1 MASTISEPTPS
12 VPRTE
17 GIGDSSYVRS
27 LSTRLFILG
36 ESLSGNERNHLFLNN
51 GDARFED
58 VSSTSGADSMEDG
71 RAVIAADFDGDGDN
85 DLFVHNSQRERHRY
99 YENRSTPLGDSLKIR
114 LRATKSQYE
123 AIGAEVTLFRGA
135 KRITQVMSRGHGF
148 LTCSPPE
155 LVFGIERGKPAS
167 LMVRWPG
174 GKTEHFVHKGGP
186 ATLTLIE
193 GMGKTDRMAL

>member
-1 MASTISEPTPS
+1 MLQARTWRCRVTSAADQLQATHPS
-12 VPRTE
+12 LR
-17 GIGDSSYVRS
+17 
-27 LSTRLFILG
+27 
-36 ESLSGNERNHLFLNN
+36 ESLSGKERNHLFLND
-51 GDARFED
+51 GHARFED

-99 YENRSTPLGDSLKIR
+99 YENRSAALGDSLKIR

-123 AIGAEVTLFRGA
+123 AIGAEVTLLRGSR
-135 KRITQVMSRGHGF
+135 RITQVMSRGHGF

-155 LVFGIERGKPAS
+155 LVFGIDRGKPA
-167 LMVRWPG
+167 LIEVRWPG
-174 GKTEHFVHKGGP
+174 GKTEQFVHAGGS

-193 GMGKTDRMAL
+193 GMGTAGHITL